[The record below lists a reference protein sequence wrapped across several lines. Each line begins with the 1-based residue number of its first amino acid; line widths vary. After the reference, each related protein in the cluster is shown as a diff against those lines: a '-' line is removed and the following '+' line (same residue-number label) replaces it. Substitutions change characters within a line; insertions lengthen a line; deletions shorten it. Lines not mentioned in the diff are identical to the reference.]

1 MRNVV
6 ITAGCRT
13 PIGTMG
19 GQFKD
24 ITSLDLSIPVM
35 QQLIKRAG
43 IHPEAIDDVIWGCN
57 YQRTY
62 KENNLARVAALKAG
76 LPSSVPGITIHR
88 NCTSSMSA
96 VQLGFYQIKAG
107 EADCIMAGGADSMS
121 TAPHMVFN
129 ARYGQKYG
137 HMELRDSM
145 WDSLT
150 NLGAG
155 PAMGM
160 TAENVADEYHV
171 TREEMDA
178 FAFQSQQK
186 AVRAVDG
193 GRFQE
198 EIVPIT
204 VKGRKGDQVYDTD
217 EYPRRDVTLE
227 SLSNLKAAFQ
237 EGGRVTAG
245 NASGMNDAAAGIL
258 LMEEEKAKE
267 AGAPIMARIQSVATT
282 GVEPELMGI
291 GPISASQKALAKAG
305 LTIDDIDLF
314 EINEAFAAQCIACQ
328 KTLGISEE
336 KLNVNG
342 SGISLGHPVGATGA
356 RLVVTLIH
364 ELAKRKQRYG
374 LATLCAGGGMGTAII
389 VEMV

>member
-43 IHPEAIDDVIWGCN
+43 IHPETIDDVIWGCN

-171 TREEMDA
+171 TR
-178 FAFQSQQK
+178 
-186 AVRAVDG
+186 
-193 GRFQE
+193 
-198 EIVPIT
+198 
-204 VKGRKGDQVYDTD
+204 D

-328 KTLGISEE
+328 KTLGIPEE